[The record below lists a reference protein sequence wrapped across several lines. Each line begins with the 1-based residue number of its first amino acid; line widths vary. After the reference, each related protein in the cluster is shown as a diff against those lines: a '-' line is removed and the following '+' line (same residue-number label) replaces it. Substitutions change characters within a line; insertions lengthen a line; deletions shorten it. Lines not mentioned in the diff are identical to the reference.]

1 MSARGW
7 MVTVLTGVAACGGGT
22 TDPPP
27 PTAGVVVA
35 TLNTPNDRDGALVV
49 RIVGEQTELK
59 GAGSYLMAAGTI
71 APSTTTRVIISGAIV
86 DGDLLEFR
94 VPDVSKL
101 ATYGVVVEQAAARE
115 TYALLDPSGYNVT
128 LRVK

>member
-1 MSARGW
+1 MRARAW
-7 MVTVLTGVAACGGGT
+7 LVTLLTGAVACGGGT

-27 PTAGVVVA
+27 PTSGVVVA
-35 TLNTPNDRDGALVV
+35 TLSTPNDRDGALVV
-49 RIVGEQTELK
+49 RVIGEQTELE
-59 GAGSYLMAAGTI
+59 AMGSYRLAVGTVP
-71 APSTTTRVIISGAIV
+71 PSTTTRVIISGTIV
-86 DGDLLEFR
+86 AGDLLEFT

-101 ATYGVVVEQAAARE
+101 ATYVVVVEQAAARD